1 MKIYEEVHTPFARAC
16 EHKLLSSIGKG
27 VSKHKARQE
36 AIEAGSKRKSSNL
49 LHSDNTID
57 GYAEISTR
65 YAKWMKE
72 KHLDCTKLIVAHR
85 RKYDHEYIQELID
98 SKTYSPATIK
108 TYTAALAFLHS
119 CTMDEVHDNR
129 PVVHTKDATRNR
141 NYTLEKYTSDLRY
154 REKKGQ
160 TDVVDI
166 MRLCWMTGMRKNEA
180 EQVCPSNFHEENG
193 RIVCHLSG
201 NNNEKN
207 VPEGERSVWTKGG
220 RKRTIEILP
229 KYYDELREIL
239 SRYLPDE
246 KICPKTPGRIHVHG
260 IRSFYACEMYQA
272 LARPIEEISKKERT
286 MESGNWRSSRYVD
299 ADGYIWDRR
308 ALLQVSASM
317 GHVRTSVIVES
328 YLWRL
333 KE

>member
-57 GYAEISTR
+57 RYAEISTR
-65 YAKWMKE
+65 YAKWMRE

-141 NYTLEKYTSDLRY
+141 NYTLDKYTSDLRY

-166 MRLCWMTGMRKNEA
+166 
-180 EQVCPSNFHEENG
+180 
-193 RIVCHLSG
+193 
-201 NNNEKN
+201 
-207 VPEGERSVWTKGG
+207 
-220 RKRTIEILP
+220 
-229 KYYDELREIL
+229 
-239 SRYLPDE
+239 
-246 KICPKTPGRIHVHG
+246 
-260 IRSFYACEMYQA
+260 
-272 LARPIEEISKKERT
+272 
-286 MESGNWRSSRYVD
+286 
-299 ADGYIWDRR
+299 
-308 ALLQVSASM
+308 
-317 GHVRTSVIVES
+317 
-328 YLWRL
+328 
-333 KE
+333 